1 MKKCSHF
8 SQSLRSNTHTDDEFG
23 YYTEKPCNWH
33 TLELLGIPTNALDI
47 VPTEYFSHS
56 KHHSSFKLS
65 PLTLRLIYQYI
76 FFLYPNCNLF
86 PNLTGKNML
95 AEVQNGQFSSLR
107 VKSAISDPD
116 EVATTEQGI
125 PQMQCLTQTSNRDW
139 TPKYYTLK
147 TWYGYVRES
156 NCKCFFGS
164 VKFASVL
171 LGESI
176 FSPFVRYDEVLLRQS
191 VFKTGEKLQ
200 NSIHTHGQKHGFTK
214 CTTALQKDF
223 LVT

>member
-176 FSPFVRYDEVLLRQS
+176 FSPFVCYDEVLLRQS